1 MHLLRSELGRRVYF
15 STSSYSMSLK
25 IGIVGL
31 PNVGKSTLFQAL
43 TKKEVD
49 ISNYPFCTIEP
60 NIGVVAVPDERVKKL
75 ADFFHSEKIV
85 PAIIEFVDIAGLV
98 KGASEG
104 EGLGNKFL
112 SHIRDVDAILYM
124 VRFFENPDIIHV
136 EKTVDPI
143 RDIDIITT
151 ELLLKDLETIQ
162 KRREGVSRDA
172 KKGAK
177 EAVVELELLEEL
189 EKTVGDQRSVFS
201 VYKKIHENT
210 EKIKILK
217 SFQLLTG
224 KPVLFVIN
232 TDRGD
237 IPEDLKV
244 KIISHGGEYALLN
257 AKNELDSVAFSS
269 EERTEL
275 GLPLSQLDI
284 LIKKSYTL
292 LNLITFLT
300 TGPDETRA
308 WTIVNGVKAPSAAG
322 TIHSDFEKKFIRA
335 DTIAWNELLKA
346 GGWAE
351 ARAKGIVRAEGKEY
365 IIHDGDVLEIK
376 HS

>member
-1 MHLLRSELGRRVYF
+1 
-15 STSSYSMSLK
+15 MSLK

-43 TKKEVD
+43 TKKEVN

-75 ADFFHSEKIV
+75 ADFFHSEKVV
-85 PAIIEFVDIAGLV
+85 PAIVEFVDIAGLV

-104 EGLGNKFL
+104 EGLGNQFL

-124 VRFFENPDIIHV
+124 VRFFENPNIIHV
-136 EKTVDPI
+136 EKTVDSI

-151 ELLLKDLETIQ
+151 ELLLKDLDTIQ
-162 KRREGVSRDA
+162 KRKERVSRDA
-172 KKGAK
+172 KSGAK
-177 EAVVELELLEEL
+177 EAKTELELLEEL
-189 EKTVGDQRSVFS
+189 ERTVGDQRSVFS
-201 VYKKIHENT
+201 VYKKINENA
-210 EKIKILK
+210 EKVVMLK

-224 KPVLFVIN
+224 KPVLFAIN
-232 TDRGD
+232 TDKEE
-237 IPEDLKV
+237 IPDDLKA

-269 EERTEL
+269 EERAEL
-275 GLPLSQLDI
+275 GLPLSKLDAV
-284 LIKKSYTL
+284 IKKSYMI

-308 WTIVNGVKAPSAAG
+308 WTIVNGVKASQAAG

-335 DTIAWNELLKA
+335 DTIRWGELLEA

-351 ARAKGIVRAEGKEY
+351 ARVKGKVRAEGKEY
-365 IIHDGDVLEIK
+365 IVQDGDVLEIK

>member
-1 MHLLRSELGRRVYF
+1 
-15 STSSYSMSLK
+15 MSLK

>member
-1 MHLLRSELGRRVYF
+1 
-15 STSSYSMSLK
+15 MSLK

-43 TKKEVD
+43 TKKEVN

-75 ADFFHSEKIV
+75 ADFFHSEKVV
-85 PAIIEFVDIAGLV
+85 PAIVEFVDIAGLV

-104 EGLGNKFL
+104 EGLGNQFL

-151 ELLLKDLETIQ
+151 ELLLKDLDTIQ
-162 KRREGVSRDA
+162 KRKERVSRDA
-172 KKGAK
+172 KSGAK
-177 EAVVELELLEEL
+177 EAKIELELLEEL
-189 EKTVGDQRSVFS
+189 ERTVGDQRSVFS
-201 VYKKIHENT
+201 VYKKINENA
-210 EKIKILK
+210 EKVVMLK

-224 KPVLFVIN
+224 KPVLFAIN
-232 TDRGD
+232 TDKEE
-237 IPEDLKV
+237 IPDDLKA

-269 EERTEL
+269 EERAEL
-275 GLPLSQLDI
+275 GLPLSKLDAV
-284 LIKKSYTL
+284 IKKSYMI

-308 WTIVNGVKAPSAAG
+308 WTIVNGVKAPQAAG

-335 DTIAWNELLKA
+335 DTIRWGELLEA

-351 ARAKGIVRAEGKEY
+351 ARVKGKVRAEGKEY
-365 IIHDGDVLEIK
+365 IVQDGDVLEIK